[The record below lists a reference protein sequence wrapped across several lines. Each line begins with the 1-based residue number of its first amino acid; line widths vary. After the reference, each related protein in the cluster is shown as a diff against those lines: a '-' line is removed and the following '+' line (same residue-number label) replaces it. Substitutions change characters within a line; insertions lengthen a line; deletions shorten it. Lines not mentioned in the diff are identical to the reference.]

1 MERNALGNI
10 YMQVTQ
16 SFVDLQRILSMMTSP
31 TTLPLEH
38 SYILP
43 TPPSKLPP
51 PSLPLLYHD
60 TCLYLLVES
69 VRLDATRFV
78 SLLRNVEKDL
88 VVNGMITLTN
98 PIILMH
104 PGANG

>member
-1 MERNALGNI
+1 M
-10 YMQVTQ
+10 
-16 SFVDLQRILSMMTSP
+16 
-31 TTLPLEH
+31 
-38 SYILP
+38 
-43 TPPSKLPP
+43 
-51 PSLPLLYHD
+51 
-60 TCLYLLVES
+60 LVES

-78 SLLRNVEKDL
+78 SLMRNVEKDL